1 MMTLYHIVPKNNG
14 CFYLAKRDN
23 GEYYIIPKDKS
34 SHEELIFDTKTEAQE
49 YIDTNNLTEYTPEWL
64 LRKHRFLCPVCDN
77 MLQIQCTLGC
87 DETASGYSES
97 LASCTNNK
105 CELDWNIKRT
115 DDGKVISIERHF
127 WG

>member
-1 MMTLYHIVPKNNG
+1 MITLYHIVPINDG
-14 CFYLAKRDN
+14 CSYLAQKNN
-23 GEYYIIPKDKS
+23 GEYYLISKGKF
-34 SHEELIFDTKTEAQE
+34 SHEELIFDTETEAQE
-49 YIDTNNLTEYTPEWL
+49 YIDTNKLHNYKPEWL

-87 DETASGYSES
+87 DETVSGYSES
-97 LASCTNNK
+97 LASCTNDK

-115 DDGKVISIERHF
+115 DDGRIISIERHF